1 MSAIPK
7 TSPQTRA
14 GTAKAAKTAKTA
26 KTMSIG
32 VVLERLRT
40 EFPDVTVSK
49 IRFLESEGLITPQRT
64 ASGYRRFTDEDVERL
79 RFILITQRDN
89 YLPLK
94 VIREQLEA
102 MDAGSVAPV
111 AAVAEAEPAPTL
123 RSSGPNLFSD
133 VDVATKAS
141 APQEFVDELIRA
153 GLIAPSAA
161 GLFGE
166 DDVRIVTA
174 ALTLYGYG
182 LDVRHLKTLRTA
194 ASRQADLIHQV
205 TEPLAK
211 SGKASGSQEA
221 EEMAHQMAA
230 VMATLSSSLVQAEL
244 RQQRAR

>member
-1 MSAIPK
+1 MSAIPQ
-7 TSPQTRA
+7 TSP
-14 GTAKAAKTAKTA
+14 KARSTA

-32 VVLERLRT
+32 VVLERLRS

-111 AAVAEAEPAPTL
+111 AAVAEAEPVVSV
-123 RSSGPNLFSD
+123 RSAGPNLLSD
-133 VDVATKAS
+133 VDVATKAN
-141 APQEFVDELIRA
+141 APQAFVDELIDA
-153 GLIAPSAA
+153 GLLAPSAA

-166 DDVRIVTA
+166 DDVRIVTS
-174 ALTLYGYG
+174 ALALHSFG

-194 ASRQADLIHQV
+194 AARQASLIAQV

-211 SGKASGSQEA
+211 SGKATGKQEA
-221 EEMAHQMAA
+221 EELGHQMSAL
-230 VMATLSSSLVQAEL
+230 MASLHSSLMQAEL
-244 RQQRAR
+244 RGQRAR